1 MLYAS
6 LFNLKYVTE
15 GRIHPIDTLY
25 IYFGFLTFTS
35 NMFQD
40 ISVCIYTFKQELEHR
55 LLKYRW
61 CVWKQFLPPSAGMI
75 LITLNFYYNMEYIC
89 FFILTSPDQ
98 EINFVMIVKK
108 LILYVFSDVPKF
120 NLDRGLVKVRKFRS
134 FVNIF
139 STEIM
144 LLLKGVL

>member
-15 GRIHPIDTLY
+15 GRIHPIDTHRYLY
-25 IYFGFLTFTS
+25 IQYVSGY
-35 NMFQD
+35 
-40 ISVCIYTFKQELEHR
+40 IYTFKQELEHR

-120 NLDRGLVKVRKFRS
+120 NLDRGLVKVKAKISKFCEYLFYWNNVAS
-134 FVNIF
+134 
-139 STEIM
+139 
-144 LLLKGVL
+144 